1 MSLLDDV
8 RHLETQAV
16 QDNTCMKGAKL
27 DEKESR
33 ASAMQIFFLE
43 HDFTCISLR
52 SLLCKSDVVSG
63 YNCCII

>member
-43 HDFTCISLR
+43 HYFTCTSKPR
-52 SLLCKSDVVSG
+52 DTVSTHNSVPG
-63 YNCCII
+63 YQ